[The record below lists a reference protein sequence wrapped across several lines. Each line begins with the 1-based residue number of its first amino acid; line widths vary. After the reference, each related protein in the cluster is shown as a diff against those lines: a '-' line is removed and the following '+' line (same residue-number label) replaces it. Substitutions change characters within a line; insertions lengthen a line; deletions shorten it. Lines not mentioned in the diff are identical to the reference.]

1 MKVYISLYKKKI
13 FDFVN
18 KLLQIQKIT
27 FSFLVL
33 TIIGVAGFVVYADE
47 GHDAPDVVQVQQSE
61 QVLVRRV
68 GDTDPDNI
76 SQEGLGSFYGEI
88 TSKDIST
95 INASRDG
102 VISSWNVSVGDRVS
116 TGQVLGY
123 VTVTGVSVEQ
133 QLMLAEQQANAL
145 KAQLDVETANKV
157 ASQTETV
164 FGKISQSLRDIADK
178 QRQQYVGSNSTV
190 TNTYQTELN
199 AITSKQILLTS
210 KLQDFG
216 KTALLQIYPMIANNS
231 TPPNNSANLGV
242 GTLRNGVGAIDSTAL
257 NNYITFLGRYITLT
271 NNRQLTEE
279 DIRLFLDRTNSILG
293 VSLSIEEVNKDDIVT
308 KIKELQTDFRDL
320 SDMISQATI
329 DRASKEREKSQI
341 EIELSKSLAGYE
353 NDLDLK
359 KLEQTTLTEKAK
371 NEARGAQLLAER
383 LSVSASGVIPILA
396 GRSGI
401 IASVDKNVGDYIT
414 ISERIGY
421 IAKDNPVKMVRFT
434 IPPSWREIKKGDS
447 LSLIWKT
454 DFNSGSAIITGI
466 SPTINEMGGHQAEAL
481 LSTNTVF
488 PVGAS
493 VRIVPEN
500 SKKGVFINSKAV
512 LFDNIT
518 PFVWL
523 VTESN
528 TIRKQE
534 ITPGRQLGEYVE
546 VLSGLETGFGYLV
559 IFDSSVSLSDGQN
572 VSEIIKSGTPT
583 PVSATTPTVQDESVP
598 HEH

>member
-1 MKVYISLYKKKI
+1 MEVYISLYKKKI

-18 KLLQIQKIT
+18 KLSQIQKVT

-231 TPPNNSANLGV
+231 TPPNNTTNLG
-242 GTLRNGVGAIDSTAL
+242 TNSLRNGVGAIDSNGL
-257 NNYITFLGRYITLT
+257 NSYIIFLRSYITLT

-279 DIRLFLDRTNSILG
+279 DIRLFLDRTNSILT
-293 VSLSIEEVNKDDIVT
+293 VSISIEEVNKDDVVT

-320 SDMISQATI
+320 SDMLSQSTI

-401 IASVDKNVGDYIT
+401 MASVDKNVGDYIT

-434 IPPSWREIKKGDS
+434 IPPAWREIKKGDS

-454 DFNSGSAIITGI
+454 DFNAGSAIITGI
-466 SPTINEMGGHQAEAL
+466 SPTINDKGGHQSEAL
-481 LSTNTVF
+481 LSVDTVF

-512 LFDNIT
+512 VFDNTT

-559 IFDSSVSLSDGQN
+559 ILDSSVSLSDGQN

>member
-18 KLLQIQKIT
+18 KLLQIQKVT

-33 TIIGVAGFVVYADE
+33 IIIGVAGFVVYADE

-231 TPPNNSANLGV
+231 TPPNNTTNLGINS
-242 GTLRNGVGAIDSTAL
+242 LRNGVGAIDSNGL
-257 NNYITFLGRYITLT
+257 NSYIIFLRSYITLT

-279 DIRLFLDRTNSILG
+279 DIRLFLDRTNSILA
-293 VSLSIEEVNKDDIVT
+293 VSLSIEELNKDDAVT

-320 SDMISQATI
+320 SDQLSQATI
-329 DRASKEREKSQI
+329 DRASKERERSQI

-401 IASVDKNVGDYIT
+401 MASVDKNVGDYIT

-434 IPPSWREIKKGDS
+434 IPPAWREIKKGDS

-454 DFNSGSAIITGI
+454 DFNAGSAIITGI
-466 SPTINEMGGHQAEAL
+466 SPTINDKGGHQSEAL
-481 LSTNTVF
+481 LSVDTVF

-512 LFDNIT
+512 VFDNTT

-559 IFDSSVSLSDGQN
+559 ILDSSVSLSDGQN

>member
-1 MKVYISLYKKKI
+1 
-13 FDFVN
+13 
-18 KLLQIQKIT
+18 
-27 FSFLVL
+27 
-33 TIIGVAGFVVYADE
+33 VYADE

-329 DRASKEREKSQI
+329 DRASKEREKSQ
-341 EIELSKSLAGYE
+341 LRLNFQKS
-353 NDLDLK
+353 
-359 KLEQTTLTEKAK
+359 
-371 NEARGAQLLAER
+371 
-383 LSVSASGVIPILA
+383 S
-396 GRSGI
+396 
-401 IASVDKNVGDYIT
+401 
-414 ISERIGY
+414 RI
-421 IAKDNPVKMVRFT
+421 
-434 IPPSWREIKKGDS
+434 
-447 LSLIWKT
+447 
-454 DFNSGSAIITGI
+454 
-466 SPTINEMGGHQAEAL
+466 
-481 LSTNTVF
+481 
-488 PVGAS
+488 
-493 VRIVPEN
+493 
-500 SKKGVFINSKAV
+500 
-512 LFDNIT
+512 
-518 PFVWL
+518 
-523 VTESN
+523 
-528 TIRKQE
+528 
-534 ITPGRQLGEYVE
+534 
-546 VLSGLETGFGYLV
+546 
-559 IFDSSVSLSDGQN
+559 
-572 VSEIIKSGTPT
+572 
-583 PVSATTPTVQDESVP
+583 
-598 HEH
+598 

>member
-1 MKVYISLYKKKI
+1 MEVYISLYKKKI

-18 KLLQIQKIT
+18 KLSQIQKVT

-242 GTLRNGVGAIDSTAL
+242 GTFRNGVGAIDSTAL

-320 SDMISQATI
+320 SDMISRATI

-454 DFNSGSAIITGI
+454 DFNAGSAIITGI
-466 SPTINEMGGHQAEAL
+466 SPTINDKGGHQAEAL
-481 LSTNTVF
+481 LSVDTVF

-512 LFDNIT
+512 VFDNTT